1 MFDLCP
7 FQLKAVAADKAKN
20 AEEAVE
26 LYEESL
32 KYFLPLLHYETDL
45 KRREKLRATV
55 SGYKKRKEELRS
67 RDCPSS
73 STTDSHASLR
83 ALCRTSSSLQT
94 GVSLRVCQLET
105 FSL

>member
-73 STTDSHASLR
+73 STDSHASLR